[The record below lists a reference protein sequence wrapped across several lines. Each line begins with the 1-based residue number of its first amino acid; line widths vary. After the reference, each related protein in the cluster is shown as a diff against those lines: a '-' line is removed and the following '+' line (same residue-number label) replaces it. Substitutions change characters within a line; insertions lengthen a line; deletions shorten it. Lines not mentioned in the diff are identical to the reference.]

1 MKSKVQS
8 IYISERVC
16 STEKENFLNFFGL
29 FFIRFV
35 SANSLVISNKTP
47 WSIWSSKQR
56 RLAVLINIFSRSHV
70 SYCPFVWMWYGR
82 ILHNRIFRLHFQED
96 TFIISMFA
104 RWRQIGFTMAIWKF
118 HQLNNMRTLKA
129 SPQIYLLIFASRG
142 PL

>member
-1 MKSKVQS
+1 M
-8 IYISERVC
+8 YNTER
-16 STEKENFLNFFGL
+16 ENVFNFFGL
-29 FFIRFV
+29 IFLRFV
-35 SANSLVISNKTP
+35 LANPRVISNKIP
-47 WSIWSSKQR
+47 WSIQSSKQWR
-56 RLAVLINIFSRSHV
+56 FTVLINIFSRSHV